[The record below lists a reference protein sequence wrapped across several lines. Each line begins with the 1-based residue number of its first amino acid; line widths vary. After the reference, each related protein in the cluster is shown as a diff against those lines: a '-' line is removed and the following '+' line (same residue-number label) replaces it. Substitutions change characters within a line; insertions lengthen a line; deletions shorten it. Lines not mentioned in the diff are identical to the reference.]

1 MIHYRLSTDLK
12 KIVAISVETGH
23 KSGQLRRPP
32 LGVLVPIGQLAN
44 AWPQLLIRGA
54 QQPGIRGNR
63 MDHRQY
69 QTVTIHQGVCNRQYQ
84 TV

>member
-23 KSGQLRRPP
+23 KSGQLRRLP

-44 AWPQLLIRGA
+44 AWPHLLIRGA
-54 QQPGIRGNR
+54 QQPGIGENK
-63 MDHRQY
+63 MYHCQY
-69 QTVTIHQGVCNRQYQ
+69 QTVSNNELIIDTGDI
-84 TV
+84 T